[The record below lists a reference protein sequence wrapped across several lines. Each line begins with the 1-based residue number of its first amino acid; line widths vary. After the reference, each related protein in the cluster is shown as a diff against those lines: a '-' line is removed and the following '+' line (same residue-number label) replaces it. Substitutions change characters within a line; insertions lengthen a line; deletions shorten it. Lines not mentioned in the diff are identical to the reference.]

1 MSRID
6 WTPLHAELHK
16 ILRQRSLSGRRECAS
31 VSERDFASEESC
43 VAYGGNPAAQKGR
56 SSSDDWKASLPHRAA
71 LLLPPQARVLIAVSG
86 GQDSLCLGK
95 LLLDLSTKWH
105 WQLAIAHCDH
115 QWSTDRGI
123 AERVSQVAASWEL
136 PFYLQVAGGL
146 SETEAAARKWR
157 YQALI
162 EIAQAEGYDYIVTG
176 HTKSDRAETLLYNL
190 IRGAGADGLA
200 ALTWK
205 RALTPEIDLVRPI
218 LSVYRHQTLE
228 FCQQFNLPVWFD
240 AVNESDRYA
249 RNRIR
254 RELIPYLQ
262 DRFNPQVENSLAQT
276 AEILRSDVEYL
287 EMSAKKLLQNARQND
302 RLDRLCLQAAPLA
315 LQRRA
320 IRQFL
325 PSVMSR
331 QPNFEQIE
339 AVVNLINAPN
349 KSRTSSLPGGVIGEV
364 LGQWIIFYS

>member
-1 MSRID
+1 MSRIY
-6 WTPLHAELHK
+6 WTPLHTKLHK
-16 ILRQRSLSGRRECAS
+16 TLRQRSLLPS
-31 VSERDFASEESC
+31 
-43 VAYGGNPAAQKGR
+43 
-56 SSSDDWKASLPHRAA
+56 KAK
-71 LLLPPQARVLIAVSG
+71 VLVAVSG

-95 LLLDLSTKWH
+95 LLLDLRSKWH

-115 QWSTDRGI
+115 QWTTDLGI
-123 AERVSQVAASWEL
+123 AERVGQVAKSWKL
-136 PFYLQVAGGL
+136 PLYLKQAGIL
-146 SETEAAARKWR
+146 PETEAAARKWR

-162 EIAQAEGYDYIVTG
+162 EIAEAEGFSYIVTG

-205 RALTPEIDLVRPI
+205 RNLTTDIALIRPI
-218 LSVYRHQTLE
+218 LELYRYETLE
-228 FCQQFNLPVWFD
+228 FCQQFDLPIWFD
-240 AVNESDRYA
+240 VVNESDRYA

-262 DRFNPQVENSLAQT
+262 ERFNPQVENSLAQT

-287 EMSAKKLLQNARQND
+287 EMSARKLLQDALKDN
-302 RLDRLCLQAAPLA
+302 RLNRLCLQAAPLA

-339 AVVNLINAPN
+339 AVVDLISAPN
-349 KSRTSSLPGGVIGEV
+349 KSRTSTLPGGAIAKVSGE
-364 LGQWIIFYS
+364 WIVFYFQ